1 MSVITISR
9 GSYSHGKEVAE
20 KLAKKLG
27 YECVSRE
34 IILKASEHF
43 NIPEIK
49 LLRAIHDA
57 PSALDRFTYGKERYV
72 AYVREALMHYLEKDN
87 VVYHG
92 LAGHFFVQEI
102 SHALKVRIF
111 ADMEDRVVEAM
122 RRDGT
127 SAEEA
132 KKTLIKDDEA
142 RHRWSLYLYGIDT
155 TDPSLYD
162 MVIHIKSIGTDDAVE
177 LICRVVRLPY
187 FQTTPESQKA
197 MHIHFLAAQV
207 QAGLV
212 ESIPSAKVE
221 VEKGDIVVTMEGF
234 WAEGKK
240 MIAVVD
246 KVIDSEKEGVQIKVR
261 LTSRKVAE

>member
-20 KLAKKLG
+20 KVAKNLG

-57 PSALDRFTYGKERYV
+57 PSALNRLTYGKERYV
-72 AYVREALMHYLEKDN
+72 AYVREALMHYLNKDR

-92 LAGHFFVQEI
+92 LAGHFFVQEV
-102 SHALKVRIF
+102 SHAFKVRIF
-111 ADMEDRVVEAM
+111 ADLGDRLLEVM
-122 RRDGT
+122 RREGT

-132 KKTLIKDDEA
+132 KETLIKDDEA

-162 MVIHIKSIGTDDAVE
+162 MVIHVKSISTDEAVD
-177 LICRVVRLPY
+177 LICRVVNLPC

-197 MHIHFLAAQV
+197 MHTHFLAAQV

-212 ESIPSAKVE
+212 EHLPSAKVE
-221 VEKGDIVVTMEGF
+221 VENGDIVVTMEGF

-261 LTSRKVAE
+261 LTSRKASE